1 MKNILIIIITFI
13 SLSINAQDKGF
24 SIGLEAG
31 PSYPNFRDFYD
42 ENEFK
47 ICLNVGITTKYFIN
61 KYFSINSG
69 IRYERKGATY
79 HRMFTN
85 KFSEPIKEGSF
96 SWKLDYLVVPLLIE
110 LNLGKKVNFLLSTGP
125 FLGYLFNKYSTF
137 NNEPIEN
144 IFLEYSNKFEFGI
157 TSNIGVLFKINKKLS
172 IKIEGRNNW
181 GISTITKYGPLKT
194 NSFAIITGIS
204 YSFNKE

>member
-1 MKNILIIIITFI
+1 MKNIILLIATFI
-13 SLSINAQDKGF
+13 SLSINAQNKGF

-47 ICLNVGITTKYFIN
+47 ICLNVGITTKYSIN

-69 IRYERKGATY
+69 IRYERKGATFN
-79 HRMFTN
+79 HLTRILN
-85 KFSEPIKEGSF
+85 EPIKENSY
-96 SWKLDYLVVPLLIE
+96 SWNLDYLVVPLLIE

-125 FLGYLFNKYSTF
+125 FLGYLFNQFTYL

-144 IFLEYSNKFEFGI
+144 TILNHSNNFEFGI
-157 TSNIGVLFKINKKLS
+157 SSNIGVLLEINKKLS

-181 GISTITKYGPLKT
+181 GISTITKCGPLKT